1 MLWSATI
8 DPLPGGC
15 SDANSSIPTRP
26 RPEQGSTA
34 ETVSHTRRGVGVI
47 RGLGIS
53 ALCLVSAGAGAA
65 AVSGGSVFAADT
77 TAPVTA
83 PAANDAAGDN
93 SVIIDVVK
101 AVSPAVVTINVTSNG
116 TSVQD
121 PNGLGNGPQGFV
133 QQGTGSGVII
143 DSAGLILTNHHV
155 VQDADKVSVVLD
167 DGRTFDGTVAGIDT
181 YTDLAFV
188 KIDATDLPTA
198 QLGDSSALRS
208 ASWPSPWATAGPV
221 PGPVTSGIV
230 SGLDR
235 TVVVSIR
242 RAPTPTASCT
252 SSRPTPPST
261 PATRV
266 ARSSTATARSSA
278 STPPRQVPP
287 GHRLRHPHRPRQAHH
302 RPGPGG
308 QGHRSPLDRH
318 LLPAARR
325 PDRQGQQAERRR
337 RRLDRRRDRSDG
349 TKTDPIVKDGPAAK
363 AGLKDGDIITAIGG
377 QTIDAEHPL
386 DLVLLTHAPGDSVT
400 LTVLRDGTSQ
410 SIDLTLGTRPT
421 TTL

>member
-1 MLWSATI
+1 MQLIHPEPAAT
-8 DPLPGGC
+8 G
-15 SDANSSIPTRP
+15 
-26 RPEQGSTA
+26 EGSTA
-34 ETVSHTRRGVGVI
+34 QTRSHTRRGVGVV

-77 TAPVTA
+77 TAPVTT

-101 AVSPAVVTINVTSNG
+101 AVSPAVVTINVTTNG
-116 TSVQD
+116 TSIQD
-121 PNGLGNGPQGFV
+121 PNGTGNGPQGFV
-133 QQGTGSGVII
+133 QRGTGSGVII
-143 DSAGLILTNHHV
+143 DASGLILTNHHV
-155 VQDADKVSVVLD
+155 VQDADKVSVVLS

-188 KIDATDLPTA
+188 KVDATGLPTA
-198 QLGDSSALRS
+198 ELGDSSALQLGQL
-208 ASWPSPWATAGPV
+208 AVAMGDPLGQF
-221 PGPVTSGIV
+221 PGSVTSGIV

-235 TVVVSIR
+235 TVVVSDQMGTNPNRLVHLIQTD
-242 RAPTPTASCT
+242 AAINPGNSGGPLLDGDGKIIGIDTAEAGAAQGIGFAIPIDLAKPIIAQVLAGKDIA
-252 SSRPTPPST
+252 RPWIGIYY
-261 PATRV
+261 
-266 ARSSTATARSSA
+266 
-278 STPPRQVPP
+278 Q
-287 GHRLRHPHRPRQAHH
+287 
-302 RPGPGG
+302 
-308 QGHRSPLDRH
+308 PLDAQIAKDNK
-318 LLPAARR
+318 LSVDAGAWIGAA
-325 PDRQGQQAERRR
+325 AAA
-337 RRLDRRRDRSDG
+337 DG

-377 QTIDAEHPL
+377 QTIDSEHPL

-410 SIDLTLGTRPT
+410 TFDLTLGTRPA